1 MDIEYVAKLARIEL
15 NKQEKKRLS
24 TQLGNIL
31 AYIEKLKELNVSS
44 VEPMSHVLPL
54 KNVFRRDEVRP
65 SLPQEKVLA
74 NAPCAAG
81 NSFSVPRIIE

>member
-24 TQLGNIL
+24 TQLGDIL
-31 AYIEKLKELNVSS
+31 AYIEKLKELNISS

-74 NAPCAAG
+74 NAPHAAG
-81 NSFSVPRIIE
+81 NNFSVPRIIE